1 VNETINALE
10 ADANVEGLIKIM
22 ANQEDTQARKAAAE
36 ALGNIGDPTAIEH
49 LIAVLHDKWSEYK
62 GTHDAAVNALAKI
75 GAPAVEPLIAAL
87 QSAKRTDNA
96 WADPDLN
103 LRAGSSRAL
112 GEIGDPRAID
122 VLIRT
127 LPDNIPAVRQ
137 NAARALG
144 NIGGSAIDRLIELL
158 RSGEPIMRWGG
169 AAGLGAS
176 GDPRAVQPLVN
187 TIGDKHE
194 LVRIE
199 VISSL
204 GNLGDPSAVEPLKKA
219 LKDPRFKRVAASALK
234 KITGEDFE

>member
-1 VNETINALE
+1 MNENIQALE
-10 ADANVEGLIKIM
+10 SDGNVEALIKIM
-22 ANQEDTQARKAAAE
+22 ANQEDPQARKAAAE
-36 ALGNIGDPTAIEH
+36 ALGNIGDPTAVEP
-49 LIAVLHDKWSEYK
+49 LIAVLNDTWSEYQ

-75 GAPAVEPLIAAL
+75 GAPAVEPLTAAL
-87 QSAKRTDNA
+87 RTAKRTDNA

-103 LRAGSSRAL
+103 LRAGTSRAL

-144 NIGGSAIDRLIELL
+144 NIGGGAVDRLIELL
-158 RSGEPIMRWGG
+158 KSSEAIMRWG
-169 AAGLGAS
+169 AASGLGES
-176 GDPRAVQPLVN
+176 GDPRAVQPLVDA
-187 TIGDKHE
+187 IGDTHE

-199 VISSL
+199 IISSL
-204 GNLGDPSAVEPLKKA
+204 GQLGDRHAVEPLKKA

-234 KITGEDFE
+234 KITGEDFG